1 MVRVGPVH
9 GPRTGSQKVD
19 YQPAR
24 SYLSYLGQVFA
35 VSTRAV
41 FTRGNYLSLQ
51 AHSVWVIILRRW
63 VSTQPNLEAVIT
75 PLLRDG
81 A

>member
-1 MVRVGPVH
+1 MAHVLGRKRLIISLPD
-9 GPRTGSQKVD
+9 PISR
-19 YQPAR
+19 
-24 SYLSYLGQVFA
+24 YLGQVFA

-63 VSTQPNLEAVIT
+63 VSTQPNLAAVIT